1 MTSVTTRPRN
11 LDETNSANA
20 GPKAPAILHTAG
32 TPHERLLFVMT
43 SLVGKVVTVQTKDGK
58 EYEGILQACMTEKEM
73 GVILALARQK
83 VAPDDPAPK
92 PINEMV
98 FLAKDYLQVTASDMD
113 LFETEMGAARKNKG
127 EVLADTEIEVA
138 GRSAAGQD
146 RELLRATAW
155 LGDGTTQE
163 ELNSAA
169 GAGGQWDQ
177 FARNEAQFGT
187 RSTYNEEMYTTK
199 LSNKKFTEE
208 QLRNAERMARE
219 IESKPATSAHVAE
232 ERGQRALQDEDMDE
246 EDKYSTV
253 LRPGTGHELQGQG
266 GGKPPA
272 WAQPQPPAAPA
283 APAAPVTSTA
293 LKAPSTLKVPSTLK
307 ATAREFVPNFGAKA
321 SPAAPA
327 PGYGAAPAYG
337 SPQQPMT
344 PQQQQQMQQQMQ
356 MQQQQQQQQMYAAQ
370 AQQMQM
376 MGMQPQMHMMMP
388 NGARPMMGP
397 NGQMMMV
404 SPQQM
409 SPQQMQ
415 MMAPQAFANG
425 SPARPIMQQRP
436 PQGPRTPQQGN
447 MPPPQQGN
455 MPPQPQQGDYSSQM
469 PPGGAP
475 PPAYQ

>member
-11 LDETNSANA
+11 LNETNSVNA

-32 TPHERLLFVMT
+32 TPHERLLFVVA

-73 GVILALARQK
+73 GVIIALARQK

-113 LFETEMGAARKNKG
+113 LFETETGAARKNKG
-127 EVLADTEIEVA
+127 EVLADVEIEVA

-163 ELNSAA
+163 ELTSAG

-177 FARNEAQFGT
+177 FARNEAQFGKV
-187 RSTYNEEMYTTK
+187 STYNEEMYTTK

-232 ERGQRALQDEDMDE
+232 ERGQSALQDDDMDE

-266 GGKPPA
+266 GGKPLA
-272 WAQPQPPAAPA
+272 WARPQPPAAPA
-283 APAAPVTSTA
+283 APAAPVTSTV
-293 LKAPSTLKVPSTLK
+293 LKAPSTLK
-307 ATAREFVPNFGAKA
+307 ATAREFVPNFGAKAFAPA

-344 PQQQQQMQQQMQ
+344 PQQQQQQMQQQQMQ
-356 MQQQQQQQQMYAAQ
+356 MQQQQQQMYAQ

-376 MGMQPQMHMMMP
+376 MGMPPQMQMMMP
-388 NGARPMMGP
+388 NGARPMIGP

-404 SPQQM
+404 TPQQM

-415 MMAPQAFANG
+415 MMAPQAFPHG

-436 PQGPRTPQQGN
+436 PQGPRTSQQGN

-455 MPPQPQQGDYSSQM
+455 MPPQPQQGDYPSQM

>member
-11 LDETNSANA
+11 LNETNSVNA

-32 TPHERLLFVMT
+32 TPHERLLFVVA

-73 GVILALARQK
+73 GVIIALARQK

-113 LFETEMGAARKNKG
+113 LFETETGAARKNKG

-138 GRSAAGQD
+138 GRGAAGQD

-163 ELNSAA
+163 ELSSGG

-187 RSTYNEEMYTTK
+187 QSTYNEEMYTTK
-199 LSNKKFTEE
+199 LSNKKFSAE

-253 LRPGTGHELQGQG
+253 LRPGVGHELQGQG
-266 GGKPPA
+266 GGAKPPA
-272 WAQPQPPAAPA
+272 WSQPQPPAVPAAPA
-283 APAAPVTSTA
+283 APAPPAPPAAPVTSTA
-293 LKAPSTLKVPSTLK
+293 LKAPSTLKAPSALK
-307 ATAREFVPNFGAKA
+307 ATAKEFVPNFGAKPFVPA

-327 PGYGAAPAYG
+327 PGNLTLTLTL
-337 SPQQPMT
+337 T
-344 PQQQQQMQQQMQ
+344 P
-356 MQQQQQQQQMYAAQ
+356 
-370 AQQMQM
+370 
-376 MGMQPQMHMMMP
+376 
-388 NGARPMMGP
+388 
-397 NGQMMMV
+397 
-404 SPQQM
+404 
-409 SPQQMQ
+409 
-415 MMAPQAFANG
+415 
-425 SPARPIMQQRP
+425 
-436 PQGPRTPQQGN
+436 TPTQ
-447 MPPPQQGN
+447 
-455 MPPQPQQGDYSSQM
+455 PQPQPS
-469 PPGGAP
+469 P
-475 PPAYQ
+475 

>member
-1 MTSVTTRPRN
+1 VGETMTSVTTRPRN
-11 LDETNSANA
+11 LNETTHVDA
-20 GPKAPAILHTAG
+20 GSKVPAMPHTAG
-32 TPHERLLFVMT
+32 TPHERLLFVVA

-73 GVILALARQK
+73 GIILALARQK

-92 PINEMV
+92 PIKEIV
-98 FLAKDYLQVTASDMD
+98 FLAKDYVQVTASDTD
-113 LFETEMGAARKNKG
+113 LFEAETGAARKNKG

-163 ELNSAA
+163 ELSSTA

-177 FARNEAQFGT
+177 FARNEQQFGT

-208 QLRNAERMARE
+208 QLRNAARMARE

-232 ERGQRALQDEDMDE
+232 ERGQRAMQDDDMDE

-253 LRPGTGHELQGQG
+253 LRPGIESHG

-283 APAAPVTSTA
+283 APATPAAPAAPVTSTA
-293 LKAPSTLKVPSTLK
+293 LKPPSTLKAPSALS
-307 ATAREFVPNFGAKA
+307 ATAREFVPGGFAPKSFAPAG
-321 SPAAPA
+321 SPAAP
-327 PGYGAAPAYG
+327 GFGAVPAYG
-337 SPQQPMT
+337 SPMT
-344 PQQQQQMQQQMQ
+344 PQQQQQMQQQ
-356 MQQQQQQQQMYAAQ
+356 QQQLQQQQQQMYAAQ

-376 MGMQPQMHMMMP
+376 MGMQPQMQMMMP

-397 NGQMMMV
+397 NGQVMMV

-409 SPQQMQ
+409 Q
-415 MMAPQAFANG
+415 MMPPQAFPNG
-425 SPARPIMQQRP
+425 GPARPMMQQRP
-436 PQGPRTPQQGN
+436 PQGPRTPQQN
-447 MPPPQQGN
+447 MLPQQSDH
-455 MPPQPQQGDYSSQM
+455 PSQM